1 MAKLRL
7 ILAKLTNHRGTN
19 MTIAIFLG
27 SLLAAMALGIPIAFS
42 LLLCGAALM
51 WHMNMFDAQILA
63 QNLIEGSNSFPLLAV
78 PFFMLA
84 GEVMNAGG
92 LSRRIVNFAMA
103 LVGHIKG
110 GLGYVTIVAAVIM
123 ASLSGSAVAD
133 AAALTAL
140 LLPMM
145 VAAGHDKAR
154 SAGLIASAGIIA
166 PIIPPSIGFVIF
178 GVAGGVSITKLFMAG
193 IFPGVMLAAA
203 LWFTWWYLV
212 RKEVVTPPPRK
223 NMSEVLVA
231 LKDATWA
238 LVLPLIIIFGLK
250 FGIFTP
256 TEAAVIA
263 AVYALVISVF
273 VYKELNF
280 KKLVP
285 LFISSAKT
293 CSVVMFLVAAA
304 MVSAWLI
311 TVANLPAQVVTLLE
325 PLLSSPRMLMLAIMV
340 LTMVV
345 GTALDMTPTILLLTP
360 VLMPVVKAAGIDPVY
375 FGVLFIINNAI
386 GLITPPVG
394 TVLNAVA
401 GVGKLRMDEVTKGVV
416 PFMIAQFAIMF
427 LMVMF
432 PQLVMVPARWFY

>member
-1 MAKLRL
+1 M
-7 ILAKLTNHRGTN
+7 IIT
-19 MTIAIFLG
+19 IFLG
-27 SLLAAMALGIPIAFS
+27 SMLGAMALGIPIAFS

-193 IFPGVMLAAA
+193 IVPGLLLAVS

-212 RKEVVTPPPRK
+212 RKEVVVPPPRK
-223 NMSEVLVA
+223 TTSEVLVA
-231 LKDATWA
+231 FKEATWA
-238 LVLPLIIIFGLK
+238 LVLPLIIVFGLK

-256 TEAAVIA
+256 TEAAVVA
-263 AVYALVISVF
+263 AVYAILISVF

-280 KKLVP
+280 KKMLP

-311 TVANLPAQVVTLLE
+311 TVANLPAQVVSLLE
-325 PLLSSPRMLMLAIMV
+325 PLLSSPRLLMLAIMV
-340 LTMVV
+340 LTMLV

-401 GVGKLRMDEVTKGVV
+401 GVGKVSMDEVTKGVI

>member
-1 MAKLRL
+1 
-7 ILAKLTNHRGTN
+7 
-19 MTIAIFLG
+19 MTILIFLG
-27 SLLAAMALGIPIAFS
+27 SMLGAMALGVPIAFA

-51 WHMNMFDAQILA
+51 WHLNLFDAQILA
-63 QNLIEGSNSFPLLAV
+63 QNVINGADSFPLLAV

-84 GEVMNAGG
+84 GEIMNAGG

-103 LVGHIKG
+103 LVGHVKG

-178 GVAGGVSITKLFMAG
+178 GVAANVSISKLFMAG
-193 IFPGVMLAAA
+193 IFPGVWLALS
-203 LWFTWWYLV
+203 LWVTWWWLV
-212 RKEVVTPPPRK
+212 RKETIAPPPRK
-223 NMSEVLVA
+223 S
-231 LKDATWA
+231 LKDVLDAMRQATWA
-238 LVLPLIIIFGLK
+238 LVLPFIIVFGLK
-250 FGIFTP
+250 FGVFTP
-256 TEAAVIA
+256 TEAAVVA
-263 AVYALVISVF
+263 AVYSLFVSTLV
-273 VYKELNF
+273 YRELNL
-280 KKLVP
+280 KQLVP
-285 LFISSAKT
+285 LFVSAATT
-293 CSVVMFLVAAA
+293 CAIVMFLVAAA

-311 TVANLPAQVVTLLE
+311 TVANLPAQVVALLQ
-325 PLLSSPRMLMLAIMV
+325 PLLDSPRLLMLAIMV

-401 GVGKLRMDEVTKGVV
+401 GVGKLGMDEVTKGVV

-427 LMVMF
+427 LMVAF